1 MYHHHHRGPWRRP
14 KYNVPV
20 NIAERNDAYEVS
32 VYASGFSKEN
42 IKLSVSD
49 ESLYITGTRDWGA
62 TQPPR
67 FVRQEFPV
75 KTFERVLS
83 LNGAVDTASISAR
96 TEDGVLL
103 ITLPKSAEAQRGAQ
117 EVPIA

>member
-1 MYHHHHRGPWRRP
+1 MHHHHRGPWRRP

-20 NIAERNDAYEVS
+20 NIAERDNAYEVS

-62 TQPPR
+62 TPPPR

-83 LNGAVDTASISAR
+83 LNGAVDTASITAR

-117 EVPIA
+117 EVPIR

>member
-1 MYHHHHRGPWRRP
+1 MYHHHYRGPWRRP

-20 NIAERNDAYEVS
+20 NIAEREEAYEVS
-32 VYASGFSKEN
+32 VYATGFSKEN
-42 IKLSVSD
+42 IRLSVSD
-49 ESLYITGTRDWGA
+49 EALYITGTRDWGE

-83 LNGAVDTASISAR
+83 LNGAVDTSSISAR
-96 TEDGVLL
+96 TEGGVLL
-103 ITLPKSAEAQRGAQ
+103 IILPKSAEAKGGAQ
-117 EVPIA
+117 EVPIT

>member
-1 MYHHHHRGPWRRP
+1 MHYQHSRGPWRRP

-20 NIAERNDAYEVS
+20 NIAERDDAYEVS
-32 VYASGFSKEN
+32 VYATGFSKEN

-49 ESLYITGTRDWGA
+49 EALYITGTRDWGD

-83 LNGAVDTASISAR
+83 LNGAVDTTSISAR
-96 TEDGVLL
+96 TENGVLL
-103 ITLPKSAEAQRGAQ
+103 ITLPKSVEAQRGAH